1 MSKET
6 IITVIIACAIA
17 ILFIAVVANEIIKK
31 KKGKPSCSCGGN
43 CGACGLCHSCGSEG
57 DEKPQDRTKNS

>member
-6 IITVIIACAIA
+6 VTTIVIACVIA
-17 ILFIAVVANEIIKK
+17 ILFIAVVASEIIKK

-43 CGACGLCHSCGSEG
+43 CGACGLCHGYKENTDTQNENG
-57 DEKPQDRTKNS
+57 